1 MRAGSSPSATHSTP
15 IAGSND
21 WSRVKAPAIANHAE
35 AQHGGLVGRF
45 FRSRRWILCG
55 LLVLATYVTCAAEVP
70 STTPSDR
77 ELSVITVTATR
88 VPEPIAQI
96 PATIAV
102 VSGEELR
109 ARDAQDMASALSLV
123 SGVEAPAGGD
133 AGPSS
138 AVPAFWG
145 LHEFDAFLLVVDGV
159 PWGGAFNPA
168 ITSLNLNDVER
179 IEVLKGAAPVMYGAT
194 SFVGVVQALHYPA
207 GQASNTADVALGSY
221 GSARGS
227 AAFALPGWDNY
238 RHSLAAAGESIGFAD
253 KRESLSDGRLLY
265 RGGLNLGRGELRLDA
280 NVSIVRDVPPSP
292 IVRQGATLTTLTPIN
307 ANFNPAD
314 AAVDEDK
321 YQLALGYSLPTAW
334 GSWDTLASVSRSHV
348 TDIRAFLHPDLSGAA
363 DTQNQDRLILDDY
376 FDTHLGSHIGN
387 ATLLVGADLLY
398 GYGRQSTANGNG
410 AYTVPLDGS
419 VVPPPTTQLPVNEYG
434 YVSDKR
440 LFAGQYVQLDWKP
453 TSRTDVMAGIRLNAT
468 NESKSSGDLALPPF
482 TPTQEYAAETAN
494 RYLTRPTETIGASY
508 RLWAEGSD
516 QTVLYADWRNAF
528 KPSALDFGPD
538 YQPAVL
544 LPETAKIYEAG
555 LRGAAADGRLSYQA
569 EVFRLD
575 FSNLVV
581 PTETGLL
588 TNAASEQLKGG
599 ELEARFNIREDLVVA
614 ANYAYH
620 DARFTQY
627 LFFDAAANSH
637 VDVAGKQLPLSPRHL
652 ASAGILYMPRQGFNS
667 TLLVTYVGQRYL
679 DEENVAP
686 VAGYTRFDATL
697 GYALGHYQLSVEGT
711 NLTNQRPPVS
721 ASEFGSESFY
731 LLNARMLWVRL
742 AYRRHP

>member
-1 MRAGSSPSATHSTP
+1 
-15 IAGSND
+15 
-21 WSRVKAPAIANHAE
+21 V
-35 AQHGGLVGRF
+35 V
-45 FRSRRWILCG
+45 
-55 LLVLATYVTCAAEVP
+55 
-70 STTPSDR
+70 
-77 ELSVITVTATR
+77 TVTATR
-88 VPEPIAQI
+88 IPEPIGQI
-96 PATIAV
+96 PATISV

-123 SGVEAPAGGD
+123 SGAEAPAGGD

-145 LHEFDAFLLVVDGV
+145 LREFDAFLLVMDQV

-168 ITSLNLNDVER
+168 ITTLNLNDVER

-194 SFVGVVQALHYPA
+194 SFVGVVQVLHYPA

-227 AAFALPGWDNY
+227 AAFALPEWEGY
-238 RHSLAAAGESIGFAD
+238 RHSFAADGQSLGFPD
-253 KRESLSDGRLLY
+253 KRQSVSDGRLLY
-265 RGGLNLGRGELRLDA
+265 RGALNLGPGEFRLDA

-292 IVRQGATLTTLTPIN
+292 VIREGTALTTLTPIN

-314 AAVDEDK
+314 AAIDENK

-334 GSWDTLASVSRSHV
+334 GTWDTLASVSRSDV

-376 FDTHLGSHIGN
+376 FDTHLASEFGDS
-387 ATLLVGADLLY
+387 TLLVGADLLY
-398 GYGRQSTANGNG
+398 GYGRQTTENGNS

-419 VVPPPTTQLPVNEYG
+419 VLPPPTTQLPVNEYG

-440 LFAGQYVQLDWKP
+440 LFWGQYAQLDWKP
-453 TSRTDVMAGIRLNAT
+453 ESRWDLVAGIRLNET
-468 NESKSSGDLALPPF
+468 NESKSSGDLTLPPF
-482 TPTQEYAAETAN
+482 TPTQQYDAQNASRDVVRATG
-494 RYLTRPTETIGASY
+494 TVGVSY
-508 RLWAEGSD
+508 RLWGEGGN
-516 QTVLYADWRNAF
+516 QAVLYGDWRDAY
-528 KPSALDFGPD
+528 KPAALDFGPD

-544 LPETAKIYEAG
+544 LPETARMYELG
-555 LRGAAADGRLSYQA
+555 LRGAAVDGRISYQA

-575 FSNLVV
+575 FDNLVV
-581 PTETGLL
+581 PTESGFL
-588 TNAASEQLKGG
+588 TNAAASQLKGG
-599 ELEARFNIREDLVVA
+599 ELEARFQITDDLLVA

-620 DARFTQY
+620 DAHFTQY
-627 LFFDAAANSH
+627 LFFEDATGTY
-637 VDVAGKQLPLSPRHL
+637 VDVAGKQLPLSPHHL
-652 ASAGILYMPRQGFNS
+652 ASAGILYTPGQGLNS
-667 TLLVTYVGQRYL
+667 TLVVSYVGRRFL

-686 VAGYTRFDATL
+686 VGGYTKLDATL
-697 GYALGHYQLSVEGT
+697 GYAIGHYQLSLEGT

-731 LLNARMLWVRL
+731 LLNARSLWLRL
-742 AYRRHP
+742 AYRQHP